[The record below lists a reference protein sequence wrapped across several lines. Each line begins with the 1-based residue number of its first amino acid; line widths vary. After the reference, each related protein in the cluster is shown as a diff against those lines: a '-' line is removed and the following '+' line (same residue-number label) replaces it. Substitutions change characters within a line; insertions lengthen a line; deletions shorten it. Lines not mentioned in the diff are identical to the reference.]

1 MTSFRHALDHA
12 MLMPFFSAISNS
24 TALSYHQQAPRRR
37 LTRHEI
43 CIQMTLL
50 SPCLHSFN
58 LMGFISAEIQALVNP
73 RGLCM
78 RVCGVC
84 VCACGLATRVK
95 YGLIQLLIQVSP
107 YTLLL

>member
-1 MTSFRHALDHA
+1 MPSLHQLDG
-12 MLMPFFSAISNS
+12 
-24 TALSYHQQAPRRR
+24 
-37 LTRHEI
+37 
-43 CIQMTLL
+43 
-50 SPCLHSFN
+50 LH
-58 LMGFISAEIQALVNP
+58 LGRIQALVNP

-84 VCACGLATRVK
+84 VYVCVLATRVK

>member
-84 VCACGLATRVK
+84 VCVRV
-95 YGLIQLLIQVSP
+95 G
-107 YTLLL
+107 

>member
-1 MTSFRHALDHA
+1 
-12 MLMPFFSAISNS
+12 
-24 TALSYHQQAPRRR
+24 
-37 LTRHEI
+37 
-43 CIQMTLL
+43 
-50 SPCLHSFN
+50 
-58 LMGFISAEIQALVNP
+58 MGFISAEIQALVNP